1 MMTTTDFND
10 KRRLKYYTVKTML
23 QANRSYVV
31 FEYGL
36 FFYTLLVF
44 IVMHNNDLLNSKKK
58 INNTKNAVGNA
69 VYN

>member
-10 KRRLKYYTVKTML
+10 KHRLKYYTVK
-23 QANRSYVV
+23 QCFKHRSYVIV
-31 FEYGL
+31 EYGM
-36 FFYTLLVF
+36 FFYTCLVF